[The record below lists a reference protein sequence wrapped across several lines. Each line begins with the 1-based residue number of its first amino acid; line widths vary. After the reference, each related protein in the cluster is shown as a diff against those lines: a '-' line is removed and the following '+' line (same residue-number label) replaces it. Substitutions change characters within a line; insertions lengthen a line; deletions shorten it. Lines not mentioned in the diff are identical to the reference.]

1 MICLVAACALAGTVA
16 LMFSTFLNP
25 FFAAGATAM
34 VLGLPGLAGQFLGP
48 HWGYAIPVWELGAT
62 VVNSSFN
69 SPGTSS
75 WFLVALAAVETL
87 AFWLLSARIFA
98 YVDIA
103 VAVE

>member
-1 MICLVAACALAGTVA
+1 MVCLVAACALAGTVA

-34 VLGLPGLAGQFLGP
+34 VLGLPALAGQILGP
-48 HWGYAIPVWELGAT
+48 QWGYVIPVWELGAT
-62 VVNSSFN
+62 VVNSSFG
-69 SPGTSS
+69 SRETAS
-75 WFLVALAAVETL
+75 WFPVALAAVETL